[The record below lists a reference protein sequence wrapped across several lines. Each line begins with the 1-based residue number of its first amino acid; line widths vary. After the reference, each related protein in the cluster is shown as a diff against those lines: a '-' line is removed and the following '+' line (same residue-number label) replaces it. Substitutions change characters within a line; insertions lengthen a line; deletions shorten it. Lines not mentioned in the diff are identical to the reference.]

1 MGPLSRVYSCSGISK
16 KKKTV
21 LPLRSSGKCHA
32 ILSRVGGIAAMVVV
46 KEPQALKP
54 TGGRPFGGS
63 LKKKRERERRRKRI
77 DGHTMHLAQGG
88 RQTEGGETTIK
99 CNRCNRICHIYA
111 QMRHSNDCY
120 ALS

>member
-1 MGPLSRVYSCSGISK
+1 MYTPAVPFQK
-16 KKKTV
+16 KKKNV
-21 LPLRSSGKCHA
+21 LPLCSSGKCHA
-32 ILSRVGGIAAMVVV
+32 ILRRVGGIAAIAVV
-46 KEPQALKP
+46 KEPRALKP
-54 TGGRPFGGS
+54 TGGRPFGGR
-63 LKKKRERERRRKRI
+63 LENGVRERNRI

-120 ALS
+120 TLS